1 MARFM
6 LLYNGPATP
15 MEEFTAEQSEE
26 QMQAWGAWMA
36 KVGDALVDMGTPYG
50 ARAAV
55 RADGTKAE
63 PTRLNGYSIV
73 EAADVDAATALCEGH
88 PFLADGRDVF
98 SVEVFEL
105 VPVEM

>member
-6 LLYNGPATP
+6 MLYNGPATP
-15 MEEFTAEQSEE
+15 MEEFTPEQSQE
-26 QMQAWGAWMA
+26 QMQAWGAWMG

-50 ARAAV
+50 ARSAV
-55 RADGTKAE
+55 RADGTKTD
-63 PTRLNGYSIV
+63 PTQLNGYSIV
-73 EAADVDAATALCEGH
+73 EADDIEAATALCEGH

>member
-6 LLYNGPATP
+6 MLYNGPATP
-15 MEEFTAEQSEE
+15 MEEFTPEQSDQ
-26 QMQAWGAWMA
+26 QMQAWGAWMG

-55 RADGTKAE
+55 RADGTTGE
-63 PTRLNGYSIV
+63 PSRLNGYSIV
-73 EAADVDAATALCEGH
+73 EATDIETATSLCEGH
-88 PFLADGRDVF
+88 PFLSDGRDVF